1 LIQITDLLKIIEA
14 EEERDSFQVLKTFYL
29 DSQLWTAS
37 THLRIMTSKRK
48 RLLKSLLTANQKINK
63 ENLRM

>member
-14 EEERDSFQVLKTFYL
+14 EEERDSFQVLRTFSL
-29 DSQLWTAS
+29 DSQAWTANI
-37 THLRIMTSKRK
+37 HLRIMTSKRK